1 MKEKT
6 KAGAV
11 GLLVVL
17 LSLSACSSSAQSDN
31 NSSKGGNQKQPTTKI
46 ETQNNDS
53 MASVAAASPT
63 PPIKSENEFADLSA
77 ELASKGKLIVENGKS
92 CQNSSEVLE
101 RKFDRKTRVR
111 AYRVEFASGERS
123 VIIEDYA
130 ANREIVNYKGEQ
142 LRPYINENLINEYIL
157 SATSGQTMTLQVSP
171 AQRKAVRD
179 DARLD
184 VGGLYLEIAVLED
197 CKNVETLPLAW
208 KTDKEVRE
216 KFRFKLPKTGD
227 YSILVASGAFEETG
241 YRLKVTIE

>member
-1 MKEKT
+1 MKEKI
-6 KAGAV
+6 KAGAF
-11 GLLVVL
+11 GLLIIF
-17 LSLSACSSSAQSDN
+17 LSLTACRSLAQSDN
-31 NSSKGGNQKQPTTKI
+31 SSKNDNQLKTEIQLQNTTSI
-46 ETQNNDS
+46 TP
-53 MASVAAASPT
+53 VVIASPT
-63 PPIKSENEFADLSA
+63 TIIKSENPFADLPA
-77 ELASKGKLIVENGKS
+77 ELMTKGDLQAKNSDK
-92 CQNSSEVLE
+92 CQLFSSEAKE
-101 RKFDRKTRVR
+101 KHKNKTRS
-111 AYRVEFASGERS
+111 YQIKFASGEKS

-142 LRPYINENLINEYIL
+142 LRPYINENLINKYIL